1 MLFDLS
7 WNANTANDL
16 LPLISGLVLPWLQI
30 LLPSSFFPL
39 LPSVCCTC
47 SDTRTN
53 HTPLPC
59 LSSMHLTS
67 LSFCKSTPPFHFL
80 KTAPSHSCT
89 VILTLSVTC
98 ELHFLLQKKKME
110 KSIYLSYSL
119 STVWSSTLGNFC
131 RPRRLRL
138 PHSPSPATPLPLSHI
153 IASDYSG
160 LWVSFCF
167 WILFL
172 YFLMRRCSTFLCI
185 KNLDESAF
193 LSVVH

>member
-7 WNANTANDL
+7 SNANTANDL
-16 LPLISGLVLPWLQI
+16 LPLNSGIVLPWLQI

-98 ELHFLLQKKKME
+98 ELHFLLQKKNE

-119 STVWSSTLGNFC
+119 SLQCEAVLWAISVDPGDSHCLTSPPLQPFC
-131 RPRRLRL
+131 PC
-138 PHSPSPATPLPLSHI
+138 PT
-153 IASDYSG
+153 
-160 LWVSFCF
+160 
-167 WILFL
+167 
-172 YFLMRRCSTFLCI
+172 
-185 KNLDESAF
+185 
-193 LSVVH
+193 